1 MQNICKYIFAKTLK
15 KISFEHS
22 LLCVFSLPLNPAGG
36 GCGKTSVRRSPAISH
51 RIILWSQKF
60 LTLSINIPSKRQLSH
75 FFTIFSGFP
84 EIQPRPSQD
93 QDFLGSKIT
102 KSIFFNFF
110 IAKFS
115 NFISNLNDYC
125 SQLSFEVY
133 NAFVAKKLRISEFF
147 FVWTLATS
155 TTSRGRNFNLSNFN
169 RVSNFS

>member
-1 MQNICKYIFAKTLK
+1 MGQNSGSGI
-15 KISFEHS
+15 H
-22 LLCVFSLPLNPAGG
+22 PL
-36 GCGKTSVRRSPAISH
+36 VRRSPAISH

-84 EIQPRPSQD
+84 EIQPRPSRD

-133 NAFVAKKLRISEFF
+133 NVFVAKKLRISEFF
-147 FVWTLATS
+147 IEFFSSGPWPLPRPLEAAISTSATS
-155 TTSRGRNFNLSNFN
+155 IGYQILAEY
-169 RVSNFS
+169 VSFHMRYCLLV